1 MAWGSSSC
9 RPTAEET
16 ERRCSSMLLLSQHK
30 VQREATPNVKR
41 PKLPLP
47 PHGFHTYEAEYERKT
62 TVTSC
67 IIYLAADI
75 WFQSSCRSISANKPN
90 AVLHKF
96 LPAQRVISSHVC
108 RLYRGKRGQTSHFIQ
123 VEAEYKLWQKTPK
136 PRAELEMKETSRVAV
151 VWYGLAFIWLDEVQ
165 VLYGNMW
172 DPECM
177 CACDPEDVHHDA
189 RHNGG
194 VEWEGLGWG
203 LGRYRMTST
212 QSLSFTQQQSTR
224 PKTWQVEARH
234 LCFQGFLLSVK
245 AAGMEG
251 FFVRVWSVDPK
262 RKVQRQG
269 QTLHKF
275 LSFNDSWVREDWS
288 LQSGSISQITW
299 K

>member
-67 IIYLAADI
+67 IIYLVADI
-75 WFQSSCRSISANKPN
+75 WFQSSCSSIRANKPN
-90 AVLHKF
+90 TVLHKF

-108 RLYRGKRGQTSHFIQ
+108 RLYQCKRGRTSHFIQ
-123 VEAEYKLWQKTPK
+123 VEYTGCGKKTPK
-136 PRAELEMKETSRVAV
+136 PWAEPQMKETWHVAV
-151 VWYGLAFIWLDEVQ
+151 LWYWLALIWLDEVQ
-165 VLYGNMW
+165 VFLWYQLNGNMW

-177 CACDPEDVHHDA
+177 CAYGPEDVH
-189 RHNGG
+189 HNGG

-203 LGRYRMTST
+203 QNDQYTIPHWGHLLICACQLYSTKVNTAQIVTGWSTALVFSGISFVSEGSRYRRILCACVVCGPEEKSAKTKT
-212 QSLSFTQQQSTR
+212 DFTQ
-224 PKTWQVEARH
+224 V
-234 LCFQGFLLSVK
+234 
-245 AAGMEG
+245 
-251 FFVRVWSVDPK
+251 
-262 RKVQRQG
+262 
-269 QTLHKF
+269 
-275 LSFNDSWVREDWS
+275 
-288 LQSGSISQITW
+288 SIF
-299 K
+299 